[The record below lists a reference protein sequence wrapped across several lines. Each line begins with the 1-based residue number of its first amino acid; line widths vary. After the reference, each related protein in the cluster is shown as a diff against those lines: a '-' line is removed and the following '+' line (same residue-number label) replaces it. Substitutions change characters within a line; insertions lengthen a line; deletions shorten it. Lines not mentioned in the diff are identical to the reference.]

1 MEYQFDY
8 ATFCKTF
15 NVKDD
20 KAIDSLRLTHTQ
32 DINFKL
38 FPYKASGKAQ
48 APIITELEE
57 VVSDFFRKSLKLETE
72 PVKYE
77 SLCNDIIAE
86 MDIADEDIEITLQDQ
101 SKIYAQAKA
110 VVKPDDYTHV
120 IDKLTD
126 ALETLNLAAKNG
138 DGVLFTYVT
147 NSPNPFNNQR
157 TMSFFTG
164 RTHLDFDELPDDA
177 QNKIE
182 GIILSKGYSDI
193 DVHKMDVRIIPF
205 YGKDLKNRYKEIQA
219 CVNEFLSEVNV
230 DLQGINTEIMEI
242 WQRDLFQNATQTDT
256 TISISKE
263 KMIWPLIVLVV
274 GKTAAAEYKKDYD
287 DDEIEEIEN
296 KYKLLINQNT
306 MSYEM
311 ISRVMTE
318 YKKSKQ
324 TTKQFVADHWK
335 EYLDIVSSI
344 VADESIKES
353 LAKIILYRILV
364 QRQYI
369 RGIKRGANLCN

>member
-1 MEYQFDY
+1 M
-8 ATFCKTF
+8 
-15 NVKDD
+15 
-20 KAIDSLRLTHTQ
+20 
-32 DINFKL
+32 
-38 FPYKASGKAQ
+38 
-48 APIITELEE
+48 
-57 VVSDFFRKSLKLETE
+57 
-72 PVKYE
+72 
-77 SLCNDIIAE
+77 
-86 MDIADEDIEITLQDQ
+86 
-101 SKIYAQAKA
+101 
-110 VVKPDDYTHV
+110 

-219 CVNEFLSEVNV
+219 CINEFLSEVNV
-230 DLQGINTEIMEI
+230 DMQGINTEIMEI

-306 MSYEM
+306 MGYEI

-324 TTKQFVADHWK
+324 ATKQFVADHWK

-344 VADESIKES
+344 EADESIKES
-353 LAKIILYRILV
+353 LVKIILYRILV